1 MTAKDL
7 VEACTDLVTIN
18 GRPFELLEDSGFKK
32 IINPI
37 IKGLDNTVIINT
49 KTIRGEVIKR
59 AKSVINDIK
68 SLVNNRL
75 ICLKLD
81 CVTRKDRSIL
91 VINIQIALHNSITT
105 TIRTLSTVELS
116 EQHTTFYLQQKVSK
130 NKNIKCINYK

>member
-18 GRPFELLEDSGFKK
+18 GRPFEILEDSGFKK

-105 TIRTLSTVELS
+105 AIQTLSTIELS
-116 EQHTTFYLQQKVSK
+116 EQHTTFHLQQKVSK
-130 NKNIKCINYK
+130 N